1 MNARDYINTNS
12 VMLDGDWESLHK
24 IIDDSQVEKIV
35 KWLHKTYGLQV
46 YRIKEANEHNEHKD
60 VGSVYMAYG
69 DGFHVCEL
77 YAITKEYS
85 SLIYNGTIY
94 ETIVSEETR
103 LPLSLTTYYYVS
115 PFNLRDRCSREY
127 RNDTRASK
135 GLTNLMNIIKK
146 IVPKEKSVN
155 SKVIHGFC
163 ELKETIET
171 TIQGA
176 SYKSR
181 YELEDDMV
189 HALLQRVLG
198 GSKVV
203 EYTLDVEL
211 ASSVLIKWDSAD
223 AIALAR
229 RTTSSQFLDKPLTAL
244 GVNEDG
250 TYMIGTIQ
258 KDMFSITNEI
268 YTILTPFKRIS
279 NLEAYP
285 MVQAMVTMF
294 GVVNETKE
302 KCIKF
307 IPMRTEYNA
316 DLNVISIPM
325 SSGYERGMGWL
336 LMPAD

>member
-1 MNARDYINTNS
+1 
-12 VMLDGDWESLHK
+12 MLDGDWESLHK

-46 YRIKEANEHNEHKD
+46 YRIKELNT
-60 VGSVYMAYG
+60 SICMAYG

-77 YAITKEYS
+77 YAITKE
-85 SLIYNGTIY
+85 IPDYNSVAY
-94 ETIVSEETR
+94 EVTKAYE
-103 LPLSLTTYYYVS
+103 TTYYYVS
-115 PFNLRDRCSREY
+115 PFNLRDKYSREY

-146 IVPKEKSVN
+146 IIPIEKSVN

-163 ELKETIET
+163 ELKETIEKT
-171 TIQGA
+171 VQGID
-176 SYKSR
+176 YKSR
-181 YELEDDMV
+181 YELEDGMV
-189 HALLQRVLG
+189 HALLQKVLG

-223 AIALAR
+223 ATALAR
-229 RTTSSQFLDKPLTAL
+229 RTISSQFLEKPLTAL
-244 GVNEDG
+244 GVNIDG

-258 KDMFSITNEI
+258 KDMSSCVNEL

-279 NLEAYP
+279 KYSLEEYP
-285 MVQAMVTMF
+285 MAQAMVTMF
-294 GVVNETKE
+294 SVVNEDKQ
-302 KCIKF
+302 KCIGF
-307 IPMRTEYNA
+307 IPSIGGYND
-316 DLNVISIPM
+316 DLNVISIPIAN
-325 SSGYERGMGWL
+325 SYSGESGQLGGMGWL

>member
-46 YRIKEANEHNEHKD
+46 YRIKETQADEDSK
-60 VGSVYMAYG
+60 GKGICMAYG

-77 YAITKEYS
+77 YARTKKYTEVS
-85 SLIYNGTIY
+85 GTIFK
-94 ETIVSEETR
+94 E
-103 LPLSLTTYYYVS
+103 TTYYYVS
-115 PFNLRDRCSREY
+115 PFNLRDRYSREY

-146 IVPKEKSVN
+146 ILPLEKGVN

-163 ELKETIET
+163 ELKEIIEKT
-171 TIQGA
+171 VQGND
-176 SYKSR
+176 YKSR
-181 YELEDDMV
+181 YELEDEMV

-198 GSKVV
+198 GSKVI
-203 EYTLDVEL
+203 EHKLDLEM

-223 AIALAR
+223 ATALAR

-244 GVNEDG
+244 GVNIDG

-279 NLEAYP
+279 NLEEYP

-294 GVVNETKE
+294 GVVNEDKQ
-302 KCIKF
+302 KCIEF
-307 IPMRTEYNA
+307 IPMRGGYND

-325 SSGYERGMGWL
+325 FNGYGGDSGQLGGMGWL

>member
-46 YRIKEANEHNEHKD
+46 YRIKETQADEDSK
-60 VGSVYMAYG
+60 GISVCMAYG

-77 YAITKEYS
+77 YVRTKE
-85 SLIYNGTIY
+85 IPDYNSVAY
-94 ETIVSEETR
+94 EVTKAYE
-103 LPLSLTTYYYVS
+103 TTYYYVS
-115 PFNLRDRCSREY
+115 PFNLRDRSSREY
-127 RNDTRASK
+127 KNDTRASK
-135 GLTNLMNIIKK
+135 GITNLMNIIKK
-146 IVPKEKSVN
+146 IVPIEKSVN
-155 SKVIHGFC
+155 SKVTHRFC

-181 YELEDDMV
+181 YELEDEMV

-203 EYTLDVEL
+203 EHKLDLEV

-223 AIALAR
+223 ATALAR

-244 GVNEDG
+244 GVNKDG

-316 DLNVISIPM
+316 DLNVISMPIHINYGE
-325 SSGYERGMGWL
+325 SEQLGGMGWL

>member
-46 YRIKEANEHNEHKD
+46 YRIKETQADEDSK
-60 VGSVYMAYG
+60 GKGICMAYG

-77 YAITKEYS
+77 YARTKEYS
-85 SLIYNGTIY
+85 DYDG
-94 ETIVSEETR
+94 VSKE
-103 LPLSLTTYYYVS
+103 TTYYYVS
-115 PFNLRDRCSREY
+115 PFNLRDRYSRKY

-146 IVPKEKSVN
+146 ILPIEKSVN

-163 ELKETIET
+163 ELKETIEK
-171 TIQGA
+171 TIQGND
-176 SYKSR
+176 YKSR
-181 YELEDDMV
+181 YELEDGMV
-189 HALLQRVLG
+189 HALLQKVLG

-223 AIALAR
+223 ATALAR
-229 RTTSSQFLDKPLTAL
+229 RTTSSQFLEKPLTAL
-244 GVNEDG
+244 GVNIDG

-258 KDMFSITNEI
+258 KDMSSCVNEL

-279 NLEAYP
+279 KSSLEEYP

-294 GVVNETKE
+294 GVVNEDKQ
-302 KCIKF
+302 KCIEF
-307 IPMRTEYNA
+307 IPMRGGYND
-316 DLNVISIPM
+316 DLNVISIPIAN
-325 SSGYERGMGWL
+325 SYSGDSGQLGGMGWL

>member
-12 VMLDGDWESLHK
+12 VMLDGDWESLHN

-46 YRIKEANEHNEHKD
+46 YRIKELNT
-60 VGSVYMAYG
+60 SICMAYG

-85 SLIYNGTIY
+85 DYDG
-94 ETIVSEETR
+94 VVR
-103 LPLSLTTYYYVS
+103 VTTYYYVS
-115 PFNLRDRCSREY
+115 PFNLRDRYSREY

-146 IVPKEKSVN
+146 IVPIELSVN
-155 SKVIHGFC
+155 SKVTHGFC
-163 ELKETIET
+163 ELKETIEKAV
-171 TIQGA
+171 QGA
-176 SYKSR
+176 EYKSR
-181 YELEDDMV
+181 YELEDSMV

-203 EYTLDVEL
+203 EHTLDVEL

-223 AIALAR
+223 ATALER
-229 RTTSSQFLDKPLTAL
+229 RITSSQFLGKPLTAL
-244 GVNEDG
+244 GVNIDG

-258 KDMFSITNEI
+258 KDMFSRVNEM

-285 MVQAMVTMF
+285 MAQAMVTMF
-294 GVVNETKE
+294 SVVNEDKQ
-302 KCIKF
+302 KCIEF
-307 IPMRTEYNA
+307 IPMRGGYNA
-316 DLNVISIPM
+316 DLNVVSIPIVNNYNGD
-325 SSGYERGMGWL
+325 SGPLGGMGWL

>member
-46 YRIKEANEHNEHKD
+46 YRIKETQADEDSK
-60 VGSVYMAYG
+60 GKGICMAYG

-77 YAITKEYS
+77 YARTKEYS
-85 SLIYNGTIY
+85 SLFP
-94 ETIVSEETR
+94 SEE
-103 LPLSLTTYYYVS
+103 TTYYYVS
-115 PFNLRDRCSREY
+115 PFNLRDRSSREY
-127 RNDTRASK
+127 KNDTRASK

-146 IVPKEKSVN
+146 IVPIEKSVN
-155 SKVIHGFC
+155 SKVTHRFC

-181 YELEDDMV
+181 YELEDEMV

-198 GSKVV
+198 GSKVI
-203 EYTLDVEL
+203 EHKLDLEM

-223 AIALAR
+223 ATALAR

-244 GVNEDG
+244 GVNKDG

-279 NLEAYP
+279 NLEEYP

-294 GVVNETKE
+294 SVVNETKD

-316 DLNVISIPM
+316 DLNVISMPIHM
-325 SSGYERGMGWL
+325 SYGESEQLGGMGWL

>member
-46 YRIKEANEHNEHKD
+46 YRIKESQADEDSK
-60 VGSVYMAYG
+60 GKGICMAYG

-77 YAITKEYS
+77 YARTKEYS
-85 SLIYNGTIY
+85 SLFP
-94 ETIVSEETR
+94 SEE
-103 LPLSLTTYYYVS
+103 TTYYYVS
-115 PFNLRDRCSREY
+115 PFNIRDRGSREY
-127 RNDTRASK
+127 KNDTRGSK
-135 GLTNLMNIIKK
+135 GVTNLMNIIKK
-146 IVPKEKSVN
+146 IVPLEKGVN
-155 SKVIHGFC
+155 SKVTHRFC

-181 YELEDDMV
+181 YELEDEMV

-198 GSKVV
+198 GSKVI
-203 EYTLDVEL
+203 EHKLDLEM

-223 AIALAR
+223 ATALAR

-244 GVNEDG
+244 GVNKDG

-279 NLEAYP
+279 NLEEYP

-294 GVVNETKE
+294 SVVNETKD

-316 DLNVISIPM
+316 DLNVISMPIHI
-325 SSGYERGMGWL
+325 SYGESEQLGGMGWL

>member
-1 MNARDYINTNS
+1 
-12 VMLDGDWESLHK
+12 MLDGDWESIHK

-46 YRIKEANEHNEHKD
+46 YRIKETQGDILDTEGK
-60 VGSVYMAYG
+60 GICMAYG

-77 YAITKEYS
+77 YTRTKEYS
-85 SLIYNGTIY
+85 DYDG
-94 ETIVSEETR
+94 VSKE
-103 LPLSLTTYYYVS
+103 TTYYYVS
-115 PFNLRDRCSREY
+115 PFNLRDRYSREY

-146 IVPKEKSVN
+146 IMPIESSVN
-155 SKVIHGFC
+155 NKVTHGFC
-163 ELKETIET
+163 ELKETIEKT
-171 TIQGA
+171 VQGTD
-176 SYKSR
+176 YKSR
-181 YELEDDMV
+181 YELEDNMV
-189 HALLQRVLG
+189 HALLQKVLG

-223 AIALAR
+223 ATALER
-229 RTTSSQFLDKPLTAL
+229 RITSSQLLEKPLTAL
-244 GVNEDG
+244 GVNKDG

-258 KDMFSITNEI
+258 KDMFSRVNEM

-279 NLEAYP
+279 KYSLEEYP

-294 GVVNETKE
+294 SVVNEDKQ
-302 KCIKF
+302 KCIEF
-307 IPMRTEYNA
+307 IPMGGGYNA
-316 DLNVISIPM
+316 DLNVISIPIYNGYN
-325 SSGYERGMGWL
+325 SGESEQLRLGGMGWL

>member
-46 YRIKEANEHNEHKD
+46 YRIKETQADEDSK
-60 VGSVYMAYG
+60 GKSICMAYG

-77 YAITKEYS
+77 YARTKEYTEVS
-85 SLIYNGTIY
+85 GTIFK
-94 ETIVSEETR
+94 ETM
-103 LPLSLTTYYYVS
+103 YYYVS
-115 PFNLRDRCSREY
+115 PFNIRDRYSREY

-135 GLTNLMNIIKK
+135 GLTNLINIIKK
-146 IVPKEKSVN
+146 IIPIEKSVN

-163 ELKETIET
+163 ELKETIERT
-171 TIQGA
+171 VQGND
-176 SYKSR
+176 YKSR
-181 YELEDDMV
+181 YELEDGMV
-189 HALLQRVLG
+189 HALLQKVLG

-203 EYTLDVEL
+203 EYTLDVAL

-223 AIALAR
+223 ATALAR
-229 RTTSSQFLDKPLTAL
+229 RTTSSQFLEKPLTAL
-244 GVNEDG
+244 GVNKDG

-279 NLEAYP
+279 NLEEYP

-294 GVVNETKE
+294 GVVNEDKQ
-302 KCIKF
+302 KCIEF
-307 IPMRTEYNA
+307 IPMRGGYND

-325 SSGYERGMGWL
+325 SNSYGGGSEQLGGMGWL